1 MQIFRRPSER
11 DVRRLLAAA
20 TLPLDDLTPEHLEHF
35 FGCGAQDAPFGIG
48 GVELHGRDAL
58 LRSLAVDEQ
67 ARGRGCGRALVAA
80 LEAYAQRE
88 GVCRL
93 YLLTTTAAH
102 FFERLGYRSV
112 ARDTAPDAIRAAP
125 EFAALCPASAV
136 FMAKD
141 LA

>member
-80 LEAYAQRE
+80 LEAYAHRE